1 MEREIKRRSARL
13 IIFRKS
19 ETPRFSWQSPFRIS
33 NKSNGAKARRREDTT
48 MARGGKRIG
57 AGRPPGAINLR
68 TRAIIEA
75 ALEGGE
81 TPFAYVLRVMRDEKA
96 REVRR
101 DDMAK
106 TAVAYLSKISKQW
119 DVDDDNEEPAAEES
133 SSSET
138 TSAETE
144 VTVPTPLAETVE

>member
-1 MEREIKRRSARL
+1 
-13 IIFRKS
+13 
-19 ETPRFSWQSPFRIS
+19 
-33 NKSNGAKARRREDTT
+33 
-48 MARGGKRIG
+48 
-57 AGRPPGAINLR
+57 
-68 TRAIIEA
+68 
-75 ALEGGE
+75 
-81 TPFAYVLRVMRDEKA
+81 MRDEKA